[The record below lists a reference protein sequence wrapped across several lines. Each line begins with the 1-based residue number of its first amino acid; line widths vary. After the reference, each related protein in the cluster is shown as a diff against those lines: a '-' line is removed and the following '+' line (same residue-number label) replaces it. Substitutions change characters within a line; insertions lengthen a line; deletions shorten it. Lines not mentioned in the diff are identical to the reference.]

1 MSNASSFDDLAVPQ
15 VGIFWLTPGL
25 SGILCGSTFP
35 VDEGELYG
43 DYRIYPVSHFDHWE
57 YLNAKGF
64 LVAVVPKT
72 KSSYNRDCAV

>member
-72 KSSYNRDCAV
+72 KS